1 MSLRT
6 LEKAVNRT
14 ADRTVGDIVATY
26 GSNVQRLKMDAAAGK
41 IDPTTALMAMMTIQR
56 IVAANTQPPSGST
69 VAQDVGMAPPP
80 QPMGMSAMAPQA
92 PVGMAYG
99 GQVAVSNNQVPS
111 PAMERGISGLPV
123 PDNMFDYADG
133 GMIAFAGG
141 GDVQRFQNQGAVRLN
156 PTFPSSGLSYGYGM
170 NPTGLDAVRMPF
182 TGDYRIPGAA
192 SSPAGTP
199 SILQDPLSR
208 VNPTGYKQF
217 AEQVKRLAPHLAEV
231 ELEQLYNRTA
241 GSVGKAVNILKSLGP
256 AAGIAGASMAVEQAT
271 GMSPEQQMV
280 RGIRAS
286 NPVMGALMTGLEK
299 IGIVKPLPSE
309 ADKAAQLAQE
319 AAAQPVTGRPRGQ
332 ANEVATFS
340 PPPPSQED
348 TRKQEDARVTAAVN
362 EARKLIGDVPRLQAP
377 KAPDRLT
384 VPERA
389 DLAMEME
396 AARGIA
402 GSMYAMPADA
412 DKTLDQILKSDRET
426 LAKQGYDFDLIKNM
440 VAETRA
446 EREKIP
452 AQRKE
457 AANLRLLEAGL
468 AIMGGTSPFAFV
480 NIGKGASEAAKGF
493 NEDMKEFRKLD
504 REYRK
509 ELNQLQSMQN
519 QETLMLTTEGKR
531 KYERIQDKVE
541 QTKDKRAN
549 AMYQIGQNMVNQVS
563 KERETAQTLNS
574 AIDRT
579 VYQTQAE
586 LAKAE
591 AQMRNQTNIATAQIA
606 AQERA
611 AGKPAAE
618 VQAVRAYAESSGK
631 PYHEAYREM
640 MQARQEPKTRAQ
652 LEKEFMENIILQ
664 RQYGTFENFMKSQT
678 GGGSTPESLYKK
690 YGLEPK

>member
-56 IVAANTQPPSGST
+56 IVAANTQPPSGTT
-69 VAQDVGMAPPP
+69 VAQDTGMVPPP
-80 QPMGMSAMAPQA
+80 QPAMPPPAAPQQA

-133 GMIAFAGG
+133 GMVAFAGG

-182 TGDYRIPGAA
+182 TGDYRIPGAV

-217 AEQVKRLAPHLAEV
+217 AEQMKTLAPYLDEV
-231 ELEQLYNRTA
+231 KLEQLYNRAA
-241 GSVGKAVNILKSLGP
+241 GSVRKAVNILKGGAS
-256 AAGIAGASMAVEQAT
+256 AVGIGAASMAVEQAT
-271 GMSPEQQMV
+271 GLTPEEQTLKGIGAGNPILGGITSALKYFGLTTPKEAKGSPLVE
-280 RGIRAS
+280 
-286 NPVMGALMTGLEK
+286 
-299 IGIVKPLPSE
+299 
-309 ADKAAQLAQE
+309 
-319 AAAQPVTGRPRGQ
+319 GRPRGQ
-332 ANEVATFS
+332 ANEDTTFV
-340 PPPPSQED
+340 PPPQPPAPPSQED
-348 TRKQEDARVTAAVN
+348 LRKQEDARVNAAVS

-377 KAPDRLT
+377 KAPDRLN
-384 VPERA
+384 VPEKA

-396 AARGIA
+396 AARGLA
-402 GSMYAMPADA
+402 GSMYAMPANA
-412 DKTLDQILKSDRET
+412 GETLDQILKSDRET

-468 AIMGGTSPFAFV
+468 AIMGGSSPFAFV

-531 KYERIQDKVE
+531 KYERIQDRVE

-563 KERETAQTLNS
+563 RERETAQTLNS

-591 AQMRNQTNIATAQIA
+591 AQMRNQTNIATAQIG
-606 AQERA
+606 AQERI

-618 VQAVRAYAESSGK
+618 VQAVRAYADSKGI
-631 PYHEAYREM
+631 PYDQAYREM
-640 MQARQEPKTRAQ
+640 AQVKYAPRAEAELREEYIKNYILYKNDFPTFEDFKRAQ
-652 LEKEFMENIILQ
+652 M
-664 RQYGTFENFMKSQT
+664 
-678 GGGSTPESLYKK
+678 GGGQTKPPANRAPLSTFGS
-690 YGLEPK
+690 

>member
-111 PAMERGISGLPV
+111 PAMERGLSGLPV

-141 GDVQRFQNQGAVRLN
+141 GDVQRFQSAGSVRLN

-182 TGDYRIPGAA
+182 TGDYRIPGAV

-217 AEQVKRLAPHLAEV
+217 AEQVKKLAPHLAEV

-271 GMSPEQQMV
+271 GLTPEEQTL
-280 RGIRAS
+280 RGIGAV
-286 NPVMGALMTGLEK
+286 NPILGGITAALKRFGLTTPKEAK
-299 IGIVKPLPSE
+299 GSPLVE
-309 ADKAAQLAQE
+309 
-319 AAAQPVTGRPRGQ
+319 GRPRGQ
-332 ANEVATFS
+332 ANEDTTFV
-340 PPPPSQED
+340 PPPQPPAPPSQED
-348 TRKQEDARVTAAVN
+348 LRKQEDARVNAAVS
-362 EARKLIGDVPRLQAP
+362 EARKLMGDVPRLQAP
-377 KAPDRLT
+377 KAPDRLE
-384 VPERA
+384 VPQRA
-389 DLAMEME
+389 DLATEME
-396 AARGIA
+396 AARGMA

-412 DKTLDQILKSDRET
+412 DKTLDQILKSDKET

-509 ELNQLQSMQN
+509 ELQQLQSMQN
-519 QETLMLTTEGKR
+519 QETLMLTTEGKKR
-531 KYERIQDKVE
+531 YERIQDKVE

-549 AMYQIGQNMVNQVS
+549 AMYQIGQNVVNQVS

-586 LAKAE
+586 LAKAD
-591 AQMRNQTNIATAQIA
+591 AQMRNQTGIALAQIA
-606 AQERA
+606 GQERI
-611 AGKPAAE
+611 AGRPGAEERIIDRIRTDPAFAK
-618 VQAVRAYAESSGK
+618 AYAQAQNMRYA
-631 PYHEAYREM
+631 PRAEADLRE
-640 MQARQEPKTRAQ
+640 EYTK
-652 LEKEFMENIILQ
+652 NIMFLKQ
-664 RQYGTFENFMKSQT
+664 QFPTFED
-678 GGGSTPESLYKK
+678 YKK
-690 YGLEPK
+690 YMTQSGEGQTKPAGSRAPLSTFGS